1 MDSSNYNGLTG
12 YYNEPFE
19 NEAYNQEKAI
29 QQLATDRYGFSL
41 DGLKS
46 QDRDLTKKKTES
58 TTINK
63 L

>member
-1 MDSSNYNGLTG
+1 MTG